1 MNNAFKWLFSA
12 VVGGLAGFF
21 NRYGILSLL
30 VCGAVLLDIVTGL
43 LKAKTAKEI
52 NSNAGFTGFWR
63 KLSLFA
69 GLFFGY
75 LLDYLNGYL
84 LSVSDMWSFSS
95 DIPFGI
101 FIGIYI
107 VLNECISILENL
119 YACGVTLPA
128 FIIKSLKTAR
138 EHTNKEQKN
147 K

>member
-12 VVGGLAGFF
+12 VVDGLAGFL

-75 LLDYLNGYL
+75 LLDYFNGYL
-84 LSVSDMWSFSS
+84 LSVSGAWLFTF

-101 FIGIYI
+101 IIGIYI

-119 YACGVTLPA
+119 YACGITLPA

-138 EHTNKEQKN
+138 GHADNGQKEK
-147 K
+147 